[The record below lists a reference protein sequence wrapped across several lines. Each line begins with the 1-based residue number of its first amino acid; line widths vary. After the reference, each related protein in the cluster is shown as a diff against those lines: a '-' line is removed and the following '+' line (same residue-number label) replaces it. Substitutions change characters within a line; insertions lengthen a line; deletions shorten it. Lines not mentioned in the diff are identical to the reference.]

1 MRVWIE
7 NPFDT
12 LPLEGAR
19 PLRFWLMA
27 AAFARAGHEV
37 VYWTGDFNHITKRKR
52 DFSREGGSGERISR
66 GGAEAQ
72 RGEAPFPIEM
82 IPTKPY
88 AKNVGWARVR
98 SHRAYA
104 AAWARR
110 ALPRAAAD
118 GAPDVI
124 ILSSPPLAT
133 GAAAIRLAR
142 RFGAKLVVDVMD
154 DWPGTFYR
162 LLPRGVRWLGRLLF
176 APAHRAAR
184 RLYRAAD
191 LVTTVAERYVELVRA
206 SGATAPVKLFYHGI
220 ELGGRGR
227 LGLGKL
233 GDLGRLGK
241 LEKLETLGT
250 LEPLDTLEP
259 SRQLRLVYIGNLG
272 RTYDLATILAAMD
285 ALPPTVTLDIA
296 GNGEQFAELQRRATD
311 RIRVHGVL
319 DGARLAALLAQCD
332 VGLVPMAESSC
343 VGVPYKFGDYA
354 AAGLAIASTLGGES
368 GRLLA
373 RYGAGFAYRGGDAA
387 SLVAL
392 VQRLLAEPQTLAS
405 AQAAARRMAEGEFDA
420 DRIYAAYVAAVEA
433 QVKNPVAGAVEI

>member
-12 LPLEGAR
+12 LPPEGGR

-37 VYWTGDFNHITKRKR
+37 VYWTSDFNHITKRKR
-52 DFSREGGSGERISR
+52 VFACDGEGGSR
-66 GGAEAQ
+66 GGAEA
-72 RGEAPFPIEM
+72 RREKVPFAVEL

-88 AKNVGWARVR
+88 AKNVSLARVR

-104 AAWARR
+104 AAWERR
-110 ALPRAAAD
+110 ARAVAAAG

-124 ILSSPPLAT
+124 IVSTPPLAT
-133 GAAAIRLAR
+133 GAVAIRLAR
-142 RFGAKLVVDVMD
+142 SFGAKLVVDVMD

-162 LLPRGVRWLGRLLF
+162 LLPRGAQGLGRLLF
-176 APAHRAAR
+176 APMHRAAR

-191 LVTTVAERYVELVRA
+191 LITTVAARYEELVRA
-206 SGATAPVKLFYHGI
+206 CGATAPVKRFYHGI
-220 ELGGRGR
+220 Q
-227 LGLGKL
+227 
-233 GDLGRLGK
+233 LGRLERSRVRANLDK
-241 LEKLETLGT
+241 LDLLEQ
-250 LEPLDTLEP
+250 
-259 SRQLRLVYIGNLG
+259 SKRQATANVRLVYIGNLG

-285 ALPPTVTLDIA
+285 ALPPEVTLDIA
-296 GNGEQFAELQRRATD
+296 GNGAQFADLQRCANA

-319 DGARLAALLAQCD
+319 DRQSLASLLARCD
-332 VGLVPMAESSC
+332 VGLVPMAEDSC
-343 VGVPYKFGDYA
+343 VGIPYKFGDYA

-387 SLVAL
+387 SLAAL
-392 VQRLLAEPQTLAS
+392 VRRLLAEPPTLAR
-405 AQAAARRMAEGEFDA
+405 AQAAARRMAEDEFDA
-420 DRIYAAYVAAVEA
+420 DTIYAAYVAAVE
-433 QVKNPVAGAVEI
+433 GLGR

>member
-27 AAFARAGHEV
+27 AAFARAGHTV
-37 VYWTGDFNHITKRKR
+37 VYWTGDFNHITKRQR
-52 DFSREGGSGERISR
+52 DFSREGEVG
-66 GGAEAQ
+66 
-72 RGEAPFPIEM
+72 APFQVEM

-98 SHRAYA
+98 SHRVYA
-104 AAWARR
+104 AAWERR
-110 ALPRAAAD
+110 AVARAAAD

-124 ILSSPPLAT
+124 ILSTPPLAT
-133 GAAAIRLAR
+133 GAVAIRLAR

-162 LLPRGVRWLGRLLF
+162 RWPRGFRWLGRLLF

-220 ELGGRGR
+220 ELGRLGR
-227 LGLGKL
+227 LGLGRL

-241 LEKLETLGT
+241 LERLETLDA
-250 LEPLDTLEP
+250 LEPLETLETP
-259 SRQLRLVYIGNLG
+259 AQLRLVYIGNLG
-272 RTYDLATILAAMD
+272 CTYDLATILAAMD

-392 VQRLLAEPQTLAS
+392 VRRLLAEPQTLAS

>member
-12 LPLEGAR
+12 LPPEGGR

-37 VYWTGDFNHITKRKR
+37 VYWTSDFNHITKRKR
-52 DFSREGGSGERISR
+52 VFVRAGEEDAR
-66 GGAEAQ
+66 GGAAARREDV
-72 RGEAPFPIEM
+72 PFAVEL

-88 AKNVGWARVR
+88 AKNVSLARVR

-104 AAWARR
+104 AAWERR
-110 ALPRAAAD
+110 ARAVAAAG

-124 ILSSPPLAT
+124 IVSTPPLAT
-133 GAAAIRLAR
+133 GAVAIRLAR
-142 RFGAKLVVDVMD
+142 SFGAKLVVDVMD

-162 LLPRGVRWLGRLLF
+162 LLPRGAQGLGRLLF
-176 APAHRAAR
+176 APMHRAAR

-191 LVTTVAERYVELVRA
+191 LITTVAARYEELVRA
-206 SGATAPVKLFYHGI
+206 CGATAPVKRFYHGI
-220 ELGGRGR
+220 Q
-227 LGLGKL
+227 
-233 GDLGRLGK
+233 LGRLERSLTRANLDK
-241 LEKLETLGT
+241 LDLLEQ
-250 LEPLDTLEP
+250 
-259 SRQLRLVYIGNLG
+259 SKRQATANVRLVYIGNLG

-285 ALPPTVTLDIA
+285 ALPPEVTLDIA
-296 GNGEQFAELQRRATD
+296 GNGAQFADLQRRANA

-319 DGARLAALLAQCD
+319 DRQSLAALLARCD
-332 VGLVPMAESSC
+332 VGLVPMAADSC
-343 VGVPYKFGDYA
+343 VGIPYKFGDYA

-387 SLVAL
+387 SLAAL
-392 VQRLLAEPQTLAS
+392 VRRLLAEPQTLAR
-405 AQAAARRMAEGEFDA
+405 AQAAARRMAEDEFDA
-420 DRIYAAYVAAVEA
+420 DTIYAAYVAAVE
-433 QVKNPVAGAVEI
+433 GLGR

>member
-52 DFSREGGSGERISR
+52 DFSREEEVG
-66 GGAEAQ
+66 
-72 RGEAPFPIEM
+72 APFQVEM

-104 AAWARR
+104 AAWERR
-110 ALPRAAAD
+110 AVARAAAD

-124 ILSSPPLAT
+124 ILSTPPLAT

-142 RFGAKLVVDVMD
+142 RLDAKLVVDVMD

-162 LLPRGVRWLGRLLF
+162 LLPRGFRWLGRLLF

-220 ELGGRGR
+220 ELGGRG
-227 LGLGKL
+227 LGGLGKL
-233 GDLGRLGK
+233 ELGELGRLGK
-241 LEKLETLGT
+241 LEKLETLDA
-250 LEPLDTLEP
+250 LEPLEPLETLA
-259 SRQLRLVYIGNLG
+259 QLRLVYIGNLG

-392 VQRLLAEPQTLAS
+392 VRRLLAEPQTLAS

-420 DRIYAAYVAAVEA
+420 GRIYAAYVAAVEA